1 MLSFHRGTQIEYHG
15 GGGGLSPAEP
25 NCNQY
30 YDRTPSRRGGALL
43 CPCLVRESF
52 KLNKWRNQ

>member
-1 MLSFHRGTQIEYHG
+1 MLSFHRGTLIEYHG
-15 GGGGLSPAEP
+15 GGGELSPAKP

-30 YDRTPSRRGGALL
+30 YDRAPLSEGGALL
-43 CPCLVRESF
+43 CPFLVRESF